1 MSPDR
6 DHLASAPLTP
16 EPGDDSP
23 RGGREQPPRG
33 VAAATVHEA
42 HPSDTQSGADLET
55 DEPSDELATLRA
67 RLGAPDA
74 PDAELRL
81 MARAERHFDEG
92 DNRAARA
99 LLDELLARG
108 PVEPLERAA
117 RALRRRIRPD
127 RLAVVLFVV
136 SLVALIVIWILAV
149 SAFR

>member
-6 DHLASAPLTP
+6 DHLASAPLTA
-16 EPGDDSP
+16 EPGDDSS
-23 RGGREQPPRG
+23 RGGREQTPRS
-33 VAAATVHEA
+33 VAAPAVPEEHA
-42 HPSDTQSGADLET
+42 SDAQSAADPET
-55 DEPSDELATLRA
+55 DEPFDELATLRA

-74 PDAELRL
+74 PDVELRL
-81 MARAERHFDEG
+81 MSRAERHFDEG
-92 DNRAARA
+92 DNRKARA
-99 LLDELLARG
+99 LLDELLAQG

-127 RLAVVLFVV
+127 RLAVALFVL